1 MARRLATSHRPDQ
14 IQPSSERAIMMNRL
28 TDTAAILGLLFLIW
42 LFATR
47 FHVLFDTAVCWT
59 SCP

>member
-1 MARRLATSHRPDQ
+1 
-14 IQPSSERAIMMNRL
+14 MMNRL